1 MIDDDTEI
9 IEEIING
16 DIDKYEYIIKKYQ
29 LRIINLCYKYTKN
42 HSDAED
48 VAQESFLKAYNSLSK
63 FRFESKFYS
72 WLHRIA
78 INCSLNYINSKEK
91 LREKE
96 TNSEKSRLINH
107 EREVKDI
114 IARSDQAGTDTPYNS
129 YNLEDMGKTIDFVYN
144 NLPDDLKL
152 VLKLRD
158 IDDMT
163 YDSIALETNLPIGTV
178 RSKLHRAREL
188 LSKTIKKDIEDE

>member
-1 MIDDDTEI
+1 MIDDDKEI

-16 DIDKYEYIIKKYQ
+16 KINKYEYIIKKYQ
-29 LRIINLCYKYTKN
+29 LRIINLCFKYTKN
-42 HSDAED
+42 YSDAED
-48 VAQESFLKAYNSLSK
+48 VAQESFLKAYNSLDK

-72 WLHRIA
+72 WLHRIS

-96 TNSEKSRLINH
+96 TISENSGLTSKDGELID
-107 EREVKDI
+107 RMADI
-114 IARSDQAGTDTPYNS
+114 NQISAETPYNC
-129 YNLEDMGKTIDFVYN
+129 YNLEDLAINIETAYN

-152 VLKLRD
+152 VIKLRD

-163 YDSIALETNLPIGTV
+163 YDSIAKETNLPIGTV
-178 RSKLHRAREL
+178 RSKLHRAREIL
-188 LSKTIKKDIEDE
+188 TKTIEKEIEDA